1 MAQKSHKDVQEI
13 HDRERKEEMIRA
25 LESTLGIVSA
35 ALKMVDMNKNMHYR
49 WIKDDEEYAAKVKEI
64 QNVTLDFVE
73 NQLLKQIREGNTQAT
88 IFYLRTKGK
97 ERGYIETPTIDVG
110 TVNPIQIVLPQTL
123 MNEPKTIDISHR
135 QDKD

>member
-1 MAQKSHKDVQEI
+1 
-13 HDRERKEEMIRA
+13 
-25 LESTLGIVSA
+25 VSA